1 MQKQMIRTC
10 ILLICLILGIG
21 KSFAQ
26 VNPDKV
32 FDTTIHTV
40 LVAPVGRPLDAP
52 ILFLNTREQ
61 LQISFDDFK
70 AQYQDYYYTIELV
83 DSAWKSIEMNDFEYV
98 NGFNQNKITNYSV
111 SSIAAQ
117 KYFHYQFN
125 FPNNNSSPKLSG
137 NYILKVYVDNNKDK
151 LVFTQRFF
159 VVENLTEINAVVQ
172 APFDGAITRS
182 HQKIKLSIDIK
193 NVPNFQNDQLKVS
206 VIQNNRYNDCRKVSI
221 PNFIRGNI
229 LEFNNEEELLFPGG
243 NEYRWL
249 DLQSLSLRSDRVAA
263 IENNSKLSTIIVKP
277 DFSRTDI
284 LYNSFRD
291 LNGGYLIINTE
302 SLQSESQNDY
312 ATVLF
317 SYVTKDRKPLL
328 DKKVYLVGAITNNV
342 LDKNAEMQFDVRQGV
357 YTKKLLLKQGYY
369 SYAYILRDREAPNFM
384 DDFVE
389 TEGSY
394 TETENNYSVLVYY
407 HAPGT
412 RNDQII
418 GFSNVSTKQN

>member
-1 MQKQMIRTC
+1 MIRSR
-10 ILLICLILGIG
+10 ILLCFFILGLG
-21 KSFAQ
+21 RSYAQ
-26 VNPDKV
+26 VNPDWV
-32 FDTTIHTV
+32 YDSTIHTV
-40 LVAPVGRPLDAP
+40 LIAPMGRPLDAP
-52 ILFLNTREQ
+52 VLFLNSREQ

-83 DSAWKSIEMNDFEYV
+83 DSAWKTIELNDFDYV
-98 NGFNQNKITNYSV
+98 NGFNQNKITSYSI

-125 FPNNNSSPKLSG
+125 FPNNYCSPKLSG
-137 NYILKVYVDNNKDK
+137 NYILKVYTDNNKDK
-151 LVFTQRFF
+151 LIFTKRFF
-159 VVENLTEINAVVQ
+159 VVENLTELNAIVQ
-172 APFDGAITRS
+172 APFDGSITSS
-182 HQKIKLSIDIK
+182 HQKIKLAIDVK
-193 NVPNFQNDQLKVS
+193 NVPNFQNDQLRVK
-206 VIQNNRYNDCRKVSI
+206 VIQNNRYNDSRVLST
-221 PNFIRGNI
+221 PSFIRGNI

-291 LNGGYLIINTE
+291 LNGGFLIMNTE
-302 SLQSESQNDY
+302 SLQSETQNDY
-312 ATVLF
+312 ASVIFT
-317 SYVTKDRKPLL
+317 YVTKDRKPLL
-328 DKKVYLVGAITNNV
+328 DKKVYLAGAITNNV
-342 LDKNAEMQFDVRQGV
+342 LDKNAEMQFDVRQSV
-357 YTKKLLLKQGYY
+357 YQKKFLLKQGYY

-394 TETENNYSVLVYY
+394 TETENNYIVLVYY

-418 GFSNVSTKQN
+418 GFVNLSTKQN

>member
-1 MQKQMIRTC
+1 MIRTS
-10 ILLICLILGIG
+10 ILLCFLILGLG
-21 KSFAQ
+21 RSYAQ
-26 VNPDKV
+26 VNPDRV
-32 FDTTIHTV
+32 YDSTIHTV
-40 LVAPVGRPLDAP
+40 LVAPMGRPLDAP
-52 ILFLNTREQ
+52 VLFLNTREQ

-83 DSAWKSIEMNDFEYV
+83 DSAWKTIELNDFDYV
-98 NGFNQNKITNYSV
+98 NGFNQNKITSYSI

-125 FPNNNSSPKLSG
+125 FPNNYCSPKLSG
-137 NYILKVYVDNNKDK
+137 NYILKVYTDNNKDK
-151 LVFTQRFF
+151 LIFTKRFF
-159 VVENLTEINAVVQ
+159 VVENLTELNAIVQ
-172 APFDGAITRS
+172 APFDGSITSS
-182 HQKIKLSIDIK
+182 HQKIKLAIDVK
-193 NVPNFQNDQLKVS
+193 NVSNFQNDQLKVK
-206 VIQNNRYNDCRKVSI
+206 VIQNNRYNDSRVLST
-221 PNFIRGNI
+221 PSFIRGNI

-291 LNGGYLIINTE
+291 LNGGFLIMNTE
-302 SLQSESQNDY
+302 SLQSETQNDY
-312 ATVLF
+312 ASVIFT
-317 SYVTKDRKPLL
+317 YVTKDRKPLL
-328 DKKVYLVGAITNNV
+328 DKKVYLAGAITNNV
-342 LDKNAEMQFDVRQGV
+342 LDKNAEMQFDVKQGV
-357 YTKKLLLKQGYY
+357 YQKRFILKQGYY

-394 TETENNYSVLVYY
+394 TETENNYIVLVYY

-418 GFSNVSTKQN
+418 GFANLSTKQN

>member
-1 MQKQMIRTC
+1 MIRTS
-10 ILLICLILGIG
+10 ILLCFLILGLG
-21 KSFAQ
+21 RSYAQ
-26 VNPDKV
+26 VNPDRV
-32 FDTTIHTV
+32 YDSTIHTV
-40 LVAPVGRPLDAP
+40 LVAPMGRPLDAP
-52 ILFLNTREQ
+52 VLFLNTREQ

-83 DSAWKSIEMNDFEYV
+83 DSAWKTIELNDFDYV
-98 NGFNQNKITNYSV
+98 NGFNQNKITSYSI

-125 FPNNNSSPKLSG
+125 FPNNYCSPKLSG
-137 NYILKVYVDNNKDK
+137 NYILKVYTDNNKDK
-151 LVFTQRFF
+151 LIFTKRFF
-159 VVENLTEINAVVQ
+159 VVENLTELNAIVQ
-172 APFDGAITRS
+172 APFDGSITSS
-182 HQKIKLSIDIK
+182 HQKIKLAIDVK
-193 NVPNFQNDQLKVS
+193 NVSNFQNDQLKVK
-206 VIQNNRYNDCRKVSI
+206 VIQNNRYNDSRVLST
-221 PNFIRGNI
+221 PSFIRGNI

-291 LNGGYLIINTE
+291 LNGGFLIMNTE
-302 SLQSESQNDY
+302 SLQSETQNDY
-312 ATVLF
+312 ASVIFT
-317 SYVTKDRKPLL
+317 YVTKDRKPLL
-328 DKKVYLVGAITNNV
+328 DKKVYLAGAITNNV
-342 LDKNAEMQFDVRQGV
+342 LDKNAEMQFDVKQGV
-357 YTKKLLLKQGYY
+357 YQKKFLLKQGYY

-394 TETENNYSVLVYY
+394 TETENNYIVLVYY

-418 GFSNVSTKQN
+418 GFANLSTKQN

>member
-1 MQKQMIRTC
+1 MIRA
-10 ILLICLILGIG
+10 IIFLICLIGGLGNA
-21 KSFAQ
+21 FAQ

-32 FDTTIHTV
+32 YDSAIHTV
-40 LVAPVGRPLDAP
+40 LVAPTGRPLDAP
-52 ILFLNTREQ
+52 VLLLNSREQ

-83 DSAWKSIEMNDFEYV
+83 DSLWKSIEMNDFEYV
-98 NGFNQNKITNYSV
+98 NGFNQNKITSYSI

-125 FPNNNSSPKLSG
+125 FPNNYCSPKLSG
-137 NYILKVYVDNNKDK
+137 NYIFKVYSDNNKDK
-151 LVFTQRFF
+151 IIFTKRFF
-159 VVENLTEINAVVQ
+159 VVENLTELNAVVQ

-182 HQKIKLSIDIK
+182 HQKIKLAIDVK
-193 NVPNFQNDQLKVS
+193 NIPNFQHDQLTVK
-206 VIQNNRYNDCRKVSI
+206 VIQNNRYNDSRAVST
-221 PNFIRGNI
+221 PSFIRGNS

-263 IENNSKLSTIIVKP
+263 IENNAKLSTIIVKP
-277 DFSRTDI
+277 DFSRTDM

-291 LNGGYLIINTE
+291 LNGGYIITNTE
-302 SLQSESQNDY
+302 SLQSETQNDY
-312 ATVLF
+312 ASVVFT
-317 SYVTKDRKPLL
+317 YVTKDRKPLL
-328 DKKVYLVGAITNNV
+328 DKKLYLIGALTNNI
-342 LDKNAEMQFDVRQGV
+342 LDRAAEMQFDVKQGV
-357 YTKKLLLKQGYY
+357 YQKKLLLKQGYY
-369 SYAYILRDREAPNFM
+369 SYSYILRDREVPNFM

-394 TETENNYSVLVYY
+394 TEAENSYLVLVYY

-418 GFSNVSTKQN
+418 GFSTLNLSRN

>member
-1 MQKQMIRTC
+1 MIRTS
-10 ILLICLILGIG
+10 ILLCFFILGLGRSI
-21 KSFAQ
+21 AQ
-26 VNPDKV
+26 VNPDRV
-32 FDTTIHTV
+32 YDSTIHTV
-40 LVAPVGRPLDAP
+40 LVAPMGRPLDAP
-52 ILFLNTREQ
+52 VLFLNSREQ

-83 DSAWKSIEMNDFEYV
+83 DSAWKTIELNDFDYV
-98 NGFNQNKITNYSV
+98 NGFNQNKITSYSI

-125 FPNNNSSPKLSG
+125 FPNNYCSPKLSG
-137 NYILKVYVDNNKDK
+137 NYILKVYTDNNKDK
-151 LVFTQRFF
+151 LIFTKRFF
-159 VVENLTEINAVVQ
+159 VVENLTELNGIVQ
-172 APFDGAITRS
+172 APFDGSITSS
-182 HQKIKLSIDIK
+182 HQKIKLAIDVK
-193 NVPNFQNDQLKVS
+193 NVPSFQNDQLRVK
-206 VIQNNRYNDCRKVSI
+206 VIQNNRYNDSRVLST
-221 PNFIRGNI
+221 PSFIRGNI

-291 LNGGYLIINTE
+291 LNGGFLIMNTE
-302 SLQSESQNDY
+302 SLQSETQNDY
-312 ATVLF
+312 ASVIFT
-317 SYVTKDRKPLL
+317 YVTKDRKPLL
-328 DKKVYLVGAITNNV
+328 DKKVYLAGAITNNV
-342 LDKNAEMQFDVRQGV
+342 LDKNAEMQFDVKQGV
-357 YTKKLLLKQGYY
+357 YQKKFLLKQGYY

-394 TETENNYSVLVYY
+394 TETENNYIVLVYY

-418 GFSNVSTKQN
+418 GFANLSTKQN

>member
-1 MQKQMIRTC
+1 MIRTS
-10 ILLICLILGIG
+10 ILLCFLILGLG
-21 KSFAQ
+21 RSYAQ
-26 VNPDKV
+26 VNPDRV
-32 FDTTIHTV
+32 YDSTIHTV
-40 LVAPVGRPLDAP
+40 LIAPLGRPLDAP
-52 ILFLNTREQ
+52 VLFLNSREQ

-83 DSAWKSIEMNDFEYV
+83 DSVWKSIELNDFDYV
-98 NGFNQNKITNYSV
+98 NGFNQNKITSYSI

-125 FPNNNSSPKLSG
+125 FPNNYCSPKLSG
-137 NYILKVYVDNNKDK
+137 NYILKVYTDNNKDK
-151 LVFTQRFF
+151 LIFTKRFF
-159 VVENLTEINAVVQ
+159 VVENLTEVNAVVQ

-182 HQKIKLSIDIK
+182 HQKIKLAVDLK
-193 NVPNFQNDQLKVS
+193 NVPSFQNDQLKVKA
-206 VIQNNRYNDCRKVSI
+206 IQNNRYNDSREVST
-221 PNFIRGNI
+221 PSFIRGNI

-291 LNGGYLIINTE
+291 LNGGFLIMNTE
-302 SLQSESQNDY
+302 SLQSETQNDY
-312 ATVLF
+312 ASVIFT
-317 SYVTKDRKPLL
+317 YVTKDRKPLL
-328 DKKVYLVGAITNNV
+328 DKKVYLTGAVTNNV
-342 LDKNAEMQFDVRQGV
+342 LDKNAEMQFDVRLGV
-357 YTKKLLLKQGYY
+357 YQKKFLLKQGYY
-369 SYAYILRDREAPNFM
+369 SYAYIFRDREAPNFM

-394 TETENNYSVLVYY
+394 TETENNYIVLVYY

-418 GFSNVSTKQN
+418 GFANLSTKQN

>member
-1 MQKQMIRTC
+1 MIRTS
-10 ILLICLILGIG
+10 ILLCFFILGLGRSI
-21 KSFAQ
+21 AQ
-26 VNPDKV
+26 VNPDRV
-32 FDTTIHTV
+32 YDSTIHTV
-40 LVAPVGRPLDAP
+40 LVAPMGRPLDAP
-52 ILFLNTREQ
+52 VLFLNSREQ

-83 DSAWKSIEMNDFEYV
+83 DSAWKTIELNDFDYV
-98 NGFNQNKITNYSV
+98 NGFNQNKITSYSI

-125 FPNNNSSPKLSG
+125 FPNNYCSPKLSG
-137 NYILKVYVDNNKDK
+137 NYILKVYTDNNKDK
-151 LVFTQRFF
+151 LIFTKRFF
-159 VVENLTEINAVVQ
+159 VVENLTELNAIVQ
-172 APFDGAITRS
+172 APFDGSITSS
-182 HQKIKLSIDIK
+182 HQKIKLAIDVK
-193 NVPNFQNDQLKVS
+193 NVPSFQNDQLRVK
-206 VIQNNRYNDCRKVSI
+206 VIQNNRYNDSRVLST
-221 PNFIRGNI
+221 PSFIRGNI

-291 LNGGYLIINTE
+291 LNGGFLIMNTE
-302 SLQSESQNDY
+302 SLQSETQNDY
-312 ATVLF
+312 ASVIFT
-317 SYVTKDRKPLL
+317 YVTKDRKPLL
-328 DKKVYLVGAITNNV
+328 DKKVYLAGAITNNV
-342 LDKNAEMQFDVRQGV
+342 LDKNAEMQFDVKQGV
-357 YTKKLLLKQGYY
+357 YQKKFLLKQGYY

-394 TETENNYSVLVYY
+394 TETENNYIVLVYY

-418 GFSNVSTKQN
+418 GFANLSTKQN